1 MLLWDDGDWRVQ
13 EMVRFEVEIPS
24 LRPRST
30 VSCDFRYWR
39 NWEGDWSRFC
49 CDERARSIR
58 AVCRSGP
65 ERGAMAVEH

>member
-30 VSCDFRYWR
+30 VSATFV
-39 NWEGDWSRFC
+39 
-49 CDERARSIR
+49 I
-58 AVCRSGP
+58 
-65 ERGAMAVEH
+65 GAIGKATGHGSAAMNGHGQ